1 MYYEVLWVKKQ
12 VVFLFLIHINSSLNK
27 GLDKDHGKYYGKC
40 SSIAAVP
47 FELNGIKLLISQ
59 VNGALV
65 GKENSF
71 HPLRCCFMYDLLC
84 FRTLFFFRQEDTII
98 KMIVATVLL
107 WSYRHLCSLESGS
120 LQNCQLL
127 RWLSVLSFDL
137 HFTFLTCIG
146 IAAQCS
152 VGGTICHS
160 QHQLMSQGFI
170 DLLGPSHLNPHLAL
184 LILKNEN
191 RNTNLSNFIGIFCTL
206 ENSGGGK

>member
-27 GLDKDHGKYYGKC
+27 GLDNDHGKYYGKC

-59 VNGALV
+59 VNGALG

-107 WSYRHLCSLESGS
+107 WSYRHSLLIRVWVTAKLSTASLALCSLF
-120 LQNCQLL
+120 
-127 RWLSVLSFDL
+127 WFTFHIFDL
-137 HFTFLTCIG
+137 HWYS
-146 IAAQCS
+146 CS
-152 VGGTICHS
+152 VLCGRHS
-160 QHQLMSQGFI
+160 LPFSAPADVSGVHRFAWSKSLKSSSCSI
-170 DLLGPSHLNPHLAL
+170 DL
-184 LILKNEN
+184 KKWEQ
-191 RNTNLSNFIGIFCTL
+191 
-206 ENSGGGK
+206 KY